1 MLASGSLPSNIKER
15 GFMQNTI
22 SYKTIFGS
30 IVMQLNQKENERRN
44 KEKRKKIIKEE
55 KELFEMI
62 DDYIEQA

>member
-1 MLASGSLPSNIKER
+1 
-15 GFMQNTI
+15 MQNAI

-30 IVMQLNQKENERRN
+30 VVMQLNQKENERRN
-44 KEKRKKIIKEE
+44 KEKRKKMIKKE

>member
-1 MLASGSLPSNIKER
+1 MPWAHYPQNKER
-15 GFMQNTI
+15 RFMQNTI

-30 IVMQLNQKENERRN
+30 VVMQLNQKENERRN
-44 KEKRKKIIKEE
+44 KEKRKKIIKKE

>member
-1 MLASGSLPSNIKER
+1 
-15 GFMQNTI
+15 MQNTI